1 MHSDTKPI
9 AELLALVTALETKQQ
24 SLENRREQL
33 MQFLKLTIHA
43 QNGFWGWGRGMPLD
57 SSIAPVAVI
66 PVRYTLEKWKALQ
79 SIALS
84 EFSLRTFSTPI
95 RDLLQTR
102 SHVTISRSQLWTDE
116 QWYSNPE
123 VAAKLHSIGVDNS
136 LISVNYFVT
145 DNWTSATFFREMG
158 EPDFAAAD
166 RELVDLAMGS
176 IAWMK
181 PKPSESVAPS
191 TFVDL
196 SPRQRTVMLLLL
208 DGLSR
213 KEIAADLNLS
223 LHTVND
229 HCKELFT
236 RFEVNSAMELASRF
250 LRSS

>member
-1 MHSDTKPI
+1 MHSDAKTI
-9 AELLALVTALETKQQ
+9 AELLSLVTAIETIQQTLEI
-24 SLENRREQL
+24 RRQKL
-33 MQFLKLTIHA
+33 MQFLKTSIGA
-43 QNGFWGWGRGMPLD
+43 QNGFWGWGRGMPLE
-57 SSIAPVAVI
+57 SSVAPVAVI
-66 PVRYTLEKWKALQ
+66 PVGFSPEQWKELQ

-84 EFSLRTFSTPI
+84 EFTLRTFNLPI
-95 RDLLQTR
+95 RELLQNR
-102 SHVTISRSQLWTDE
+102 SHVTVSRSQLWTDE
-116 QWYSNPE
+116 QWYSNPA
-123 VAAKLHSIGVDNS
+123 VAANLHSIGLDNS
-136 LISVNYFVT
+136 LISVNYFET
-145 DNWTSATFFREMG
+145 DNWTSATFFREKG
-158 EPDFAAAD
+158 QPDFLAAD
-166 RELVDLAMGS
+166 RELVDLAMGT

-181 PKPSESVAPS
+181 PKPSESVAPP

>member
-1 MHSDTKPI
+1 MNSDANLI
-9 AELLALVTALETKQQ
+9 AELIKLVTAIEINQIT
-24 SLENRREQL
+24 LENRRERL
-33 MQFLKLTIHA
+33 MHFLKDNVKAH
-43 QNGFWGWGRGMPLD
+43 NGFWGWGRGMPLE
-57 SSIAPVAVI
+57 SSVAPVAVI
-66 PVRYTLEKWKALQ
+66 PVGYTQEQWRAFQ

-84 EFSLRTFSTPI
+84 EFALQTFNLPI
-95 RDLLQTR
+95 RELLQSR
-102 SHVTISRSQLWTDE
+102 SHVTVSRSQLWTDE

-123 VAAKLHSIGVDNS
+123 VVANLHSIGFDNS
-136 LISVNYFVT
+136 LISVNYFET
-145 DNWTSATFFREMG
+145 DNWTSATFFREKG
-158 EPDFAAAD
+158 EPDFSAAD

-176 IAWMK
+176 IAWMQ
-181 PKPSESVAPS
+181 PKPSESVAAS